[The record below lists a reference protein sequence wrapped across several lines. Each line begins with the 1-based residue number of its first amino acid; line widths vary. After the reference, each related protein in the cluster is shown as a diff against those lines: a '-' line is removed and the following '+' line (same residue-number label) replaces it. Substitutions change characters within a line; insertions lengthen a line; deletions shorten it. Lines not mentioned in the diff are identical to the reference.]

1 MVTKTKR
8 IWIGNEIMGRSMVE
22 DIRNLYGDN
31 VANKVKLINEIS
43 FNVPVYYF
51 GTDELACHMSETNN
65 WYLEFP
71 EEITI
76 TD

>member
-1 MVTKTKR
+1 MIIKTKR
-8 IWIGNEIMGRSMVE
+8 IPIINEIIGRNLVE
-22 DIRNLYGDN
+22 DIRKSCGDN
-31 VANKVKLINEIS
+31 VANEIKLINEIS

-51 GTDELACHMSETNN
+51 GTDEIACHIPETND

-76 TD
+76 R

>member
-1 MVTKTKR
+1 MMNEFMGR
-8 IWIGNEIMGRSMVE
+8 IWIE
-22 DIRNLYGDN
+22 DIRKSCGDN
-31 VANKVKLINEIS
+31 VANKIKLINEIS

-51 GTDELACHMSETNN
+51 GTDEIACHIPETNN

-76 TD
+76 R

>member
-1 MVTKTKR
+1 MSKNTNR
-8 IWIGNEIMGRSMVE
+8 IPIMDEIMGR
-22 DIRNLYGDN
+22 IRIEEIRELYGDN
-31 VANKVKLINEIS
+31 AANKVKLINEIS

-51 GTDELACHMSETNN
+51 GTDEIACHISEVNN

-71 EEITI
+71 EEV